1 MLSVKSVF
9 LKFCIE
15 RIVNDLHIKYK
26 ESNPPSTQ
34 VFRLVRP
41 LQLYD
46 LFDWMIL
53 YNKQYIKPR
62 GILKK
67 IYKASYMKPIFWKPS
82 TVPNK
87 NFSEKASKGMFLKP
101 EKLQNHSNEGKGKE
115 KKKEWGEGKEEKK
128 KKKAMVALL
137 VFIIATLEIV
147 FGWKKLFDAKGP
159 LGDNNIKNLA
169 RYTYM

>member
-15 RIVNDLHIKYK
+15 RIVNDLHIKDK
-26 ESNPPSTQ
+26 ESYPPSTQ
-34 VFRLVRP
+34 VFRLAWP

-67 IYKASYMKPIFWKPS
+67 IYKASYMKPILWKPS

-87 NFSEKASKGMFLKP
+87 NLSRLSEKVSKGMFLKP
-101 EKLQNHSNEGKGKE
+101 KKLQNHSNEGKGKE
-115 KKKEWGEGKEEKK
+115 KKKSNGCTLSFYNSYFGD
-128 KKKAMVALL
+128 AMQKVHL
-137 VFIIATLEIV
+137 VIISKI
-147 FGWKKLFDAKGP
+147 
-159 LGDNNIKNLA
+159 
-169 RYTYM
+169 R